1 MPHIVGDPI
10 APSEAM
16 VKESSKQCPIVSPT
30 PSVAAVAAAATVP

>member
-30 PSVAAVAAAATVP
+30 FIVEAPPAAGTVP